1 MSFRWTKCLMVF
13 AGLWKRITIKQAESI
28 FSTTMFGEQQ
38 VQKLSMK
45 PSDKYLYG
53 YSRDHKG
60 KIINYHKVLVSNTV
74 HTSTGSGGNTDQ
86 FVGMLYE
93 TYWQSYSDRLFV
105 LYGKQF
111 TGWSCLWCKRSVTND
126 RLQRWRSQTAQSHC
140 YLWNRLIR

>member
-1 MSFRWTKCLMVF
+1 
-13 AGLWKRITIKQAESI
+13 
-28 FSTTMFGEQQ
+28 MFGEQQ

-93 TYWQSYSDRLFV
+93 TY
-105 LYGKQF
+105 
-111 TGWSCLWCKRSVTND
+111 
-126 RLQRWRSQTAQSHC
+126 
-140 YLWNRLIR
+140 